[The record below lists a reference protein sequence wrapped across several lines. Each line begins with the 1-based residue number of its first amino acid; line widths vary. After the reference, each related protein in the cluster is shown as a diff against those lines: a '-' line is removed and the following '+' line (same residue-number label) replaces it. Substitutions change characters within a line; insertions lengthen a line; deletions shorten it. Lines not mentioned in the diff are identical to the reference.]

1 MIYSNCLNTN
11 STTISTINYFLDF
24 EMNYQ
29 VHSHHSRNSN
39 KFRIKKVNHTFAK
52 KCLRYSNTIIIVS
65 FLHSMKINQA
75 PQIFVMHNVNGFINY
90 VKRYSLL
97 NYCTYLYH

>member
-29 VHSHHSRNSN
+29 VHSQHSRNSN
-39 KFRIKKVNHTFAK
+39 KFHIKKVNHTFAK
-52 KCLRYSNTIIIVS
+52 KCLRYGILSS
-65 FLHSMKINQA
+65 FNENKSSTTNIRNA
-75 PQIFVMHNVNGFINY
+75 
-90 VKRYSLL
+90 
-97 NYCTYLYH
+97 